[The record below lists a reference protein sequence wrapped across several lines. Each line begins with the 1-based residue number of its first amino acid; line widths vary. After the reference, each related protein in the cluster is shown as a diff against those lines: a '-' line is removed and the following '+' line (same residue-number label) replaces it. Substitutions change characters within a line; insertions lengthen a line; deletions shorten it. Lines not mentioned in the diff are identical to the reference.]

1 MFGFKRRRRERLR
14 RQPFPSEWEAI
25 LARNVAYYR
34 LLPAD
39 AQAELRGHIQVL
51 VAEKNWEGCGGL
63 AMTDEIKV
71 TIAGQAAVLLL
82 HRDTDYFPELR
93 SILVYPNAF
102 VAPTEEEDLGDG
114 PLEGE
119 DVHFGQSWDWGTV
132 VLSWRHALRGA
143 QYRDD
148 GDNLILHEFAH
159 QLDHEDGVTNGAP
172 LLDDE
177 EAQAEWGRVLS
188 GEYEQLWSDVEHN
201 RRTLI
206 DDYGATD
213 PTEFFAVVTECFFER
228 PHALQ
233 QRHPELYG
241 VLQQF
246 YRQDPAALRDAAQQQ

>member
-1 MFGFKRRRRERLR
+1 MFGFRRRRRERLR
-14 RQPFPSEWEAI
+14 KRPFTPEWESI
-25 LARNVAYYR
+25 LTRNVPYVR
-34 LLPAD
+34 LLPAE

-51 VAEKNWEGCGGL
+51 IAEKNWEGCGGL
-63 AMTDEIKV
+63 DMTDEIKI

-82 HRDTDYFPELR
+82 HRETGYFPELR

-102 VAPTEEEDLGDG
+102 IAPTEEEDLGDG

-119 DVHFGQSWDWGTV
+119 DIHYGQSWDWGTV

-143 QYRDD
+143 QGRDD

-188 GEYEQLWSDVEHN
+188 GEFEKLWRDVEQN

-213 PTEFFAVVTECFFER
+213 PSEFFAVVTECFFER

-233 QRHPELYG
+233 KRHPELYD
-241 VLQQF
+241 VLRQL
-246 YRQDPAALRDAAQQQ
+246 YRQDPAALRDAAE